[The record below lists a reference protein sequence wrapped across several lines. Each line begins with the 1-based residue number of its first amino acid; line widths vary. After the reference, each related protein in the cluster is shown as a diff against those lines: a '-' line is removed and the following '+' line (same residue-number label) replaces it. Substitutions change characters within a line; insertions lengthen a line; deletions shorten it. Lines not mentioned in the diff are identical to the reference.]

1 MVAKSARSAAAGG
14 EHPFMRWLIS
24 ARASGV
30 ERHWRRVGGVALAA
44 VLGLALAGSGS
55 GAPGASQTGKA
66 TAFTGYAFDACNAP
80 KIDSLA
86 AWLASPY
93 RALGIYIGGVNR
105 ACANNQLTP
114 DWTAAAVSTGWGLI
128 PLYVGLQAPCVGQGG
143 LAKISPSLASS
154 QGTAAADDADARA
167 STVGLAPGS
176 PIYFDMEG
184 YALSNA
190 SCSQAVQSFVTAW
203 VNELHALGHLA
214 GIYGS
219 AASTIRDM
227 QALATTASAPDD
239 VWIANWNDNESV
251 YGDPYVSD
259 ALWTNHQRLHQYR
272 GSHHETWGGV
282 TIDIDSNYVDGAVV
296 GAGGTLPVPAPPIPL
311 PSPGESAAGSVTAVD
326 ESSSVSWPAG
336 AFQQSVVVSLTP
348 ALPVEPVDGFGHGG
362 YGVQLQVQ
370 QTATAALRKGVRG
383 SAHDPHRPPARR
395 RRADDLE
402 RRPELAAAIAALR
415 RRSRERGEGRL
426 HPQPGRLLRHP
437 DHRRRVLRS
446 ASGEGP
452 AARSGRS
459 DGALLARPAR
469 AQLAEVGRLR
479 GRRGLV
485 PRHAR
490 PEAAS
495 LDPGP
500 DDGGDPPRPPHRAER
515 LSRDRDRRRREDERA
530 LEADR
535 DPAVQAPAEAPE
547 SAPGLGVA
555 DVRVDAER
563 QDRKPSEGTQDPA
576 VLVLAL
582 VRLARRAVPRAGL
595 NSLCSGWSSGRGT
608 VYARECPPGPGGAG
622 RQQHRKGAGMDQF
635 KELPREA
642 QITIGCLVL
651 FVIFSFFDW
660 QQVSYLGAT
669 AGRNLWHGVGI
680 ITVLIAIAYLIWEI
694 GRALNYKV
702 ELGSGHAAD
711 DLRRF
716 RDRAPRLH
724 GHHLPRLERL
734 PPLAGVGRAPALD
747 RHRRGRVQARQG
759 RGRRDSED
767 AAERLGQP
775 RRGHRSSA
783 AASTASDSPC
793 RAGAA
798 GRRGGARSP
807 GVTLCAP

>member
-1 MVAKSARSAAAGG
+1 VVAKSARSAAAGG
-14 EHPFMRWLIS
+14 EHPFMRWLIT

-30 ERHWRRVGGVALAA
+30 ERHWRRLGGVAFAA

-105 ACANNQLTP
+105 ACVNNQLTP

-143 LAKISPSLASS
+143 LARISPSLASS

-190 SCSQAVQSFVTAW
+190 GCSQAVQSFVTAW

-370 QTATAALRKGVRG
+370 QTATAALRKGFAVPLTIHIGRQPDGVAPMTSSDGLSWQPLSPLFGGALANGAKAGYTRNSDG
-383 SAHDPHRPPARR
+383 SFDIQTTAGGFFALLPEKARPPAPDGLTARFSHGQLVLSWPKSAGSAGDAVSYR
-395 RRADDLE
+395 VTLGQK
-402 RRPELAAAIAALR
+402 PLLSIPGQTTAAIPRVHHTAPSVYRVIATDAAGKTSEPSKPIVILPSKR
-415 RRSRERGEGRL
+415 
-426 HPQPGRLLRHP
+426 PQ
-437 DHRRRVLRS
+437 
-446 ASGEGP
+446 
-452 AARSGRS
+452 
-459 DGALLARPAR
+459 
-469 AQLAEVGRLR
+469 
-479 GRRGLV
+479 
-485 PRHAR
+485 
-490 PEAAS
+490 
-495 LDPGP
+495 
-500 DDGGDPPRPPHRAER
+500 
-515 LSRDRDRRRREDERA
+515 
-530 LEADR
+530 
-535 DPAVQAPAEAPE
+535 
-547 SAPGLGVA
+547 
-555 DVRVDAER
+555 
-563 QDRKPSEGTQDPA
+563 
-576 VLVLAL
+576 
-582 VRLARRAVPRAGL
+582 
-595 NSLCSGWSSGRGT
+595 
-608 VYARECPPGPGGAG
+608 
-622 RQQHRKGAGMDQF
+622 
-635 KELPREA
+635 
-642 QITIGCLVL
+642 
-651 FVIFSFFDW
+651 
-660 QQVSYLGAT
+660 
-669 AGRNLWHGVGI
+669 
-680 ITVLIAIAYLIWEI
+680 
-694 GRALNYKV
+694 
-702 ELGSGHAAD
+702 
-711 DLRRF
+711 
-716 RDRAPRLH
+716 
-724 GHHLPRLERL
+724 RL
-734 PPLAGVGRAPALD
+734 PKALPAWAWPMFEWMQSGKTGNRPKGPKILPSWYWRWYDWRAAPF
-747 RHRRGRVQARQG
+747 HV
-759 RGRRDSED
+759 
-767 AAERLGQP
+767 
-775 RRGHRSSA
+775 
-783 AASTASDSPC
+783 
-793 RAGAA
+793 RA
-798 GRRGGARSP
+798 
-807 GVTLCAP
+807 